1 MQAARQALEV
11 LLDSIDDVRD
21 CLNNILPHAGY
32 ARYDRR
38 IEAYKEQIAK
48 HEKAIADLTAAM
60 RQAIEQQP
68 AAPDWSDVSK
78 LIEAAS
84 RASSSGYL
92 TGTTNWASA
101 VIKHLG
107 AKPAAQWVGLTDEE
121 LHKLWRESPFRG
133 SGGQMDWFTEGA
145 RVAEAKLR
153 AVNGFSCSA
162 TEKNGDKA

>member
-1 MQAARQALEV
+1 MTELEKTARQALEV

-107 AKPAAQWVGLTDEE
+107 AKPAAQWVGLTKENINHYVESRPYYGYCNEE
-121 LHKLWRESPFRG
+121 YREG
-133 SGGQMDWFTEGA
+133 IEEGA
-145 RVAEAKLR
+145 KWAEAQLR
-153 AVNGFSCSA
+153 
-162 TEKNGDKA
+162 EKNWGKA